1 MKGQISLAA
10 LKDRLER
17 DLFQNMKL
25 AEKMGV
31 MRVLLDIHYD
41 SNSKM
46 QWRERRR
53 MQELPIE
60 LDPSELIDTE
70 FPGYQ
75 EQMEKT

>member
-1 MKGQISLAA
+1 MKGQINVNA
-10 LKDRLER
+10 LKDKLER
-17 DLFQNMKL
+17 DLMANMNL

-41 SNSKM
+41 ANAKM

-53 MQELPIE
+53 LEKQPVE
-60 LDPSELIDTE
+60 LDPADLEDSE
-70 FPGYQ
+70 FPGYC